1 MDHVERCH
9 GFTAPSKPN
18 TTAVAPSLAQ
28 RDETRRDTSWN
39 GALAGRDE
47 TAWGLDQSVSLVREL
62 LGELRPRRILK
73 PSMAELKRL
82 AAARRY
88 RATVG
93 PE

>member
-1 MDHVERCH
+1 MENDRS
-9 GFTAPSKPN
+9 FDLS
-18 TTAVAPSLAQ
+18 S
-28 RDETRRDTSWN
+28 S

-82 AAARRY
+82 AAARRH